1 MHVASVVHINH
12 YIYMY
17 MHSTVIA
24 SVWLC
29 LQVSCKALIGAP
41 LKSNEFLKLEQTHL
55 ADIIAEEAGNEH
67 YRAHVDHFEATVDQ
81 TKKVQY
87 LLQFTFNCM
96 VIHVRLRTCTCTYT
110 SDMLTIAACICGYI
124 HVRLCIHVCICTCA
138 YMYIVLTHVHT
149 LYMLVLYIHVL

>member
-1 MHVASVVHINH
+1 MYVASVVHVNH
-12 YIYMY
+12 YIYLY

-81 TKKVQY
+81 TKTVQY

-96 VIHVRLRTCTCTYT
+96 VIHVRLQACTYT

-124 HVRLCIHVCICTCA
+124 HVCVYIHVCICTCA